1 MQRGPTRRWA
11 LGWLALPLIFAVEC
25 SAASEA
31 ISIESEGKRFHVRLT
46 GLGRTEQTNHLHGF
60 DLFLATIDDRAV
72 VGASIT
78 LTGKRRYSPN
88 PLPTSPQ
95 VRPGPADGSYRVEGL
110 RFHMSGEWRL
120 VFAIEFE
127 QIHDR
132 VTLDIDVKYSMEAVA
147 PSLGVRLQ
155 QMGVPGLDEIEHV
168 VGGLARSPNSGLIVL
183 ANRIT
188 ITHRKVIIAAA
199 AKHRLPAIYS
209 YRYFVADGGLVSYG
223 VDLIGL
229 YRRTA
234 FYVDRILK
242 GEKPADLPV
251 QQPTRYDLVINLTT
265 AKALGLDVPP
275 NLLARADEVL
285 E

>member
-1 MQRGPTRRWA
+1 MKAAAAELIALKPDAVLASGPTPV
-11 LGWLALPLIFAVEC
+11 LAIQRETRTVPIVFAQINDPVGSGLVATLARPGGQVTGFTPAEF
-25 SAASEA
+25 SVGGKLLEVLKDLAPPITSVGA
-31 ISIESEGKRFHVRLT
+31 ILDLRLT
-46 GLGRTEQTNHLHGF
+46 DQ
-60 DLFLATIDDRAV
+60 
-72 VGASIT
+72 
-78 LTGKRRYSPN
+78 
-88 PLPTSPQ
+88 
-95 VRPGPADGSYRVEGL
+95 
-110 RFHMSGEWRL
+110 SGMWR
-120 VFAIEFE
+120 
-127 QIHDR
+127 
-132 VTLDIDVKYSMEAVA
+132 SMEAVA

-155 QMGVPGLDEIEHV
+155 QMAVPGLDEIEHV
-168 VGGLARSPNSGLIVL
+168 VGGMARSPNSGLVVL

-234 FYVDRILK
+234 SYVDRILK
-242 GEKPADLPV
+242 GEKAADLPV

-265 AKALGLDVPP
+265 AKALGLTVPP
-275 NLLARADEVL
+275 TLLARADEVI